1 MIHVCCTL
9 FAVNIPIWSDMKLQ
23 KMIIGA
29 SCCFMKHVTF
39 SSFMSNINTSIH
51 QAYWSYIC
59 TYTNLLQALCIFLFA
74 SPWYKIF
81 QSVNLRTGQFY
92 MAVMFPQLDVK
103 TGIQINKHSLWD
115 TSLGHARLK
124 ISFSFSDIFAYLMF
138 VIFGTPP
145 YFSTCLI
152 L

>member
-59 TYTNLLQALCIFLFA
+59 TYTNLLQV
-74 SPWYKIF
+74 
-81 QSVNLRTGQFY
+81 VNLRTGQFY

-103 TGIQINKHSLWD
+103 TGIQINKHCPWD
-115 TSLGHARLK
+115 TSLGHASFR
-124 ISFSFSDIFAYLMF
+124 ISFSQLCVWDF
-138 VIFGTPP
+138 FGAKLAQTWSNTFF
-145 YFSTCLI
+145 YSSEFRENLHKRTRRSMWV
-152 L
+152 